1 MTWRVIVGT
10 LSLMVT
16 MIVLGFVAVTEQDRM
31 ASFTRAYESRRI
43 EVGAAI
49 FENNCSRCHG
59 LDGKGSGMAPAL
71 NAADLLSPDS
81 PRLKEIGWAG
91 TTDDYVR
98 GVISGGRPR
107 PSAFYADLGYP
118 ERMPTWGAQFGGPLR
133 TDQVEALVA
142 YIMNWA
148 SDYAN
153 ATPQAVPTVVPV
165 GTDITVALP
174 AGDAANGEKLA
185 KSVGCA
191 ACHIDLAGT
200 GAPLIGPAWLPA
212 ADPTGKG
219 IGARAEERYKEAGYA
234 GKATS
239 PEQYLFESIVDPNVH
254 IVEGDYKLP
263 DGTSKMP
270 KIYSTSLDQQMV
282 ADIIAYLLTLK

>member
-31 ASFTRAYESRRI
+31 ASFTRAYESRKV
-43 EVGAAI
+43 EVGGAI
-49 FENNCSRCHG
+49 FENNCARCHG
-59 LDGKGSGMAPAL
+59 LDGKGSGLAPAL
-71 NAADLLSPDS
+71 NAQDLFDGS
-81 PRLKEIGWAG
+81 RLAAAGWAG
-91 TTDDYVR
+91 TTEDYVR
-98 GVISGGRPR
+98 GTIASGRPR

-148 SDYAN
+148 SDYAG

-165 GTDITVALP
+165 GADITVALP
-174 AGDAANGEKLA
+174 AGDAANGETLA

-212 ADPTGKG
+212 ADPDGKG
-219 IGARAEERYKEAGYA
+219 IGARAEERYQEAGYA

-254 IVEGDYKLP
+254 IVEGDYKNP

-282 ADIIAYLLTLK
+282 ADLIAYLQTIK